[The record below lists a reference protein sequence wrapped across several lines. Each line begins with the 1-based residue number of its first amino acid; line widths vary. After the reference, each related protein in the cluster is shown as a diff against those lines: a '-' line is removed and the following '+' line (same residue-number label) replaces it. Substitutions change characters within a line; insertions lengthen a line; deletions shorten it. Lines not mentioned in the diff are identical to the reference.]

1 MRLISLTKKNYSL
14 KSELIVR
21 STLGKGLG
29 FTEEVEGLPR
39 REEGLRTVCRQDDP
53 AMKLSLQ

>member
-39 REEGLRTVCRQDDP
+39 REEGLRTVCR
-53 AMKLSLQ
+53 ATM